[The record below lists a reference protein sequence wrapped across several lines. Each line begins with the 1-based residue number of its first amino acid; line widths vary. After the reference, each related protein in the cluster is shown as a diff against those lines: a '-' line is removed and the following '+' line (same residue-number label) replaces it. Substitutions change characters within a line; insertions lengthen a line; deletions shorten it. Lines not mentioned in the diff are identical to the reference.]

1 MSRKEKIR
9 KVMGEFEAGTLKS
22 GSGEIVKDPRQAMAI
37 AMKEAGASSE
47 GKSDAYVAGYLDQIM
62 GPGEKRCRGYLK
74 KLSEDRRKKKVAG
87 RRRRFRPTKAVRGR
101 SSRP

>member
-37 AMKEAGASSE
+37 AMKEAGAASK
-47 GKSDAYVAGYLDQIM
+47 GKSDAYIAGYLDEMM
-62 GPGEKRCRGYLK
+62 GPARNVAVVICPPLR
-74 KLSEDRRKKKVAG
+74 RTRKKRPEG
-87 RRRRFRPTKAVRGR
+87 RR
-101 SSRP
+101 

>member
-47 GKSDAYVAGYLDQIM
+47 GKSDAYVAGYLDQMM
-62 GPGEKRCRGYLK
+62 GPGEKRCRGYLS
-74 KLSEDRRKKKVAG
+74 LSEDRTREKK
-87 RRRRFRPTKAVRGR
+87 
-101 SSRP
+101 

>member
-37 AMKEAGASSE
+37 AMKEAGAASK
-47 GKSDAYVAGYLDQIM
+47 GKSDAYIAGYLDEMM
-62 GPGEKRCRGYLK
+62 GPGEKRCRGYLSTLK
-74 KLSEDRRKKKVAG
+74 KNKKKK
-87 RRRRFRPTKAVRGR
+87 T
-101 SSRP
+101 

>member
-37 AMKEAGASSE
+37 AMKEAGASS
-47 GKSDAYVAGYLDQIM
+47 L
-62 GPGEKRCRGYLK
+62 R
-74 KLSEDRRKKKVAG
+74 
-87 RRRRFRPTKAVRGR
+87 VRN
-101 SSRP
+101 

>member
-47 GKSDAYVAGYLDQIM
+47 GKSDDYVAGYLDEMM
-62 GPGEKRCRGYLK
+62 GPGEKRCRGYLSSLK
-74 KLSEDRRKKKVAG
+74 RNKKK
-87 RRRRFRPTKAVRGR
+87 K
-101 SSRP
+101 